1 VTAQRVERALTLLGF
16 GLRREVANFIEV
28 FAGKSRKIVE

>member
-1 VTAQRVERALTLLGF
+1 LTLLGF